1 MKKHIVLLLV
11 VCIMLPC
18 LGGCNM
24 TKKQIS
30 EYSVFDYNVIWE
42 KADSV
47 IRPQRFLGT
56 HEYYSIEGVS
66 KKEFIACKIHHQE
79 IGDWTEEPVVLMHQ
93 DKGEAYSLNVS
104 SAQLTL
110 RDMWWHEQDQE
121 YWLDFG
127 ENSRTQVLLSIDE
140 NIAKSVADDLSAEHR
155 NYLSKQQLE
164 AYDQSSPDY
173 LFYKSTTVCGYLWIE
188 FRLEGYE
195 NLIWAGEIMK
205 IDEDY
210 VIAIH
215 KPGGGPS
222 YNYLRCDDAFSEF
235 LKQVEE
241 EYELIVRS

>member
-1 MKKHIVLLLV
+1 MKKHVTLFVAL
-11 VCIMLPC
+11 CILLPC
-18 LGGCNM
+18 LSGCHM
-24 TKKQIS
+24 SKRKIS
-30 EYSVFDYNVIWE
+30 EYEAFDYNVIWE
-42 KADSV
+42 KADKV
-47 IRPQRFLGT
+47 IRPKKFMGT

-79 IGDWTEEPVVLMHQ
+79 IGGFYEAPVVLMHQ
-93 DKGEAYSLNVS
+93 DKGGAYSLNVS
-104 SAQLTL
+104 TAQLTL
-110 RDMWWHEQDQE
+110 RDVWWYEKDQE
-121 YWLDFG
+121 YWLHLG
-127 ENSRTQVLLSIDE
+127 ETSRTQVLLSIDE
-140 NIAKSVADDLSAEHR
+140 NIAKRVADDLSAEHR

-173 LFYKSTTVCGYLWIE
+173 LFYKSTKVCGDLWIE

-215 KPGGGPS
+215 KPSDGN
-222 YNYLRCDDAFSEF
+222 YNYLRCDDAFSEL